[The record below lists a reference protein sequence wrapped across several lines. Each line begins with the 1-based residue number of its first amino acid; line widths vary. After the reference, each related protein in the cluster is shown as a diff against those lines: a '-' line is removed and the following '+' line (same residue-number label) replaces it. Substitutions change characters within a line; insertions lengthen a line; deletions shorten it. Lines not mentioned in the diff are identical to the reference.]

1 MHRVLLMFGCLAVCG
16 LSRALAQSSS
26 DPGGADSYLDLINEQ
41 KEPAQKLVLLEDF
54 IRRFP
59 KHFGTVLVYTQ
70 LQQVHLYMRQFP
82 KAIEAG
88 EKLLET
94 NPDDLEAAEG
104 CLEAAE
110 ALGDK
115 DLAAKWAGIVRQTAL
130 LLIQSPPPKENDP
143 EVFDYWNKRVEQAR
157 QLLRSMDRTD
167 TSQEYNLYTQALK
180 STDMRKRIA
189 LLDEL
194 AAKYPENPYKR
205 DTQLLYYIAYR
216 QLGEGEQALNA
227 AERLLKL
234 DPDREDVL
242 LFVADYYF
250 QHNADEP
257 RVLRL
262 SQHLLELMRKKD
274 KPAALSNAEWEH
286 QKAIVLGMAHWMTG
300 SISMRQERW
309 VEATR
314 SLRAALPFA
323 RGNTVLTAAILG
335 GLGWADYQLRN
346 LNEAA
351 NEFGQCILLAT
362 RYQEY
367 CAKNL
372 EAVKAEL
379 SGGN

>member
-1 MHRVLLMFGCLAVCG
+1 
-16 LSRALAQSSS
+16 
-26 DPGGADSYLDLINEQ
+26 
-41 KEPAQKLVLLEDF
+41 
-54 IRRFP
+54 
-59 KHFGTVLVYTQ
+59 
-70 LQQVHLYMRQFP
+70 MRQFP